1 MPFYFYHK
9 ERLRKQVAQLA
20 VLRYREMVDIGE
32 FDVYEDDGKNGVM
45 QPPSAQKSGVLK
57 LGDYWRG
64 VDRYLWLCAEIRL
77 NPDWADKDV
86 VGVFDFGRTDPGS
99 NGFESLLYVDGEPYQ
114 AVDSNHREV
123 FLDNRKA
130 GSSVRLQFRAWSGL
144 DEGQMVEVEHKIKQA
159 QIGWLD
165 KDTDGLYYMARN
177 VLDTVE
183 ELHEDNPD
191 QTWLVN
197 LLVKAFD
204 RIDFSYPGSAEFY
217 ASVTEANAL
226 LNQELQGQRQMP
238 VEVSVI
244 GHTHIDTAWLWQF
257 RHTREKC
264 ARSFSTVNRLM
275 ERYEEYQFLQTQ
287 AQLYDYVKRDYPA
300 LYDRIKQR
308 VAEGRWEPSG
318 SMWVECDC
326 NLTSGESIVR
336 QILYGTRFFEREFG
350 YKNDFLWLP
359 DVFGYSWA
367 LPQILKKSGID
378 TFVTTKIS
386 WNDTNKMPY
395 DTFLWRG
402 MDGSEVVTHFI
413 TAPEHS
419 ENRYYTYNGIIDPYM
434 IHGVWSQYANK
445 DLNTNVLLAYGYGDG
460 GGGAN
465 RDMLENMR
473 CLKKMPGLP
482 SIRCEHATDYL
493 RRLNQT
499 VRENKRNG
507 YVPIWDGELYLEF
520 HRGTYT
526 SQAYNKR
533 KNRQLEF
540 LARNTEMAA
549 VLAMMHAD
557 CAYPQEP
564 IYEAWKIIMRHQFHD
579 VIPGSSI
586 HEVYQDSHAEYAE
599 AENLLT
605 QVWQDSMA
613 ALTKEQENVYTV
625 VNTLNWERDAVAY
638 LPTRDDKVCFRNA
651 VGERLSS
658 AVTENGIAVLIPN
671 MKPLEMETIVAC
683 PDLSGGTDAV
693 CGEASCRAETV
704 HYRVAWNAAGQLI
717 SIYDKAY
724 DREVL
729 DQTRPANVLEV
740 FEDKP
745 RQFDAW
751 ELESTFENKME
762 PVERLMQTK
771 VEENALGIF
780 VTFVWI
786 YRNSEIRQIMKLYHH
801 SRRIDFDTK
810 VFCKEREKLLK
821 VAFPLAIRATHAR
834 YDIQFGNIERP
845 ITRNTSWEAAKFEV
859 VAHKWADMT
868 ETGYGVA
875 LMNNCKYGY
884 DLKNNVMRLTLLKS
898 ANFPDATADY
908 GEHCFTYALYPHADE
923 WYHGVEQEA
932 SNLNNPPLVAVGRSI
947 GEAFCFAKVDNPNVA
962 IDAFKKAED
971 SECLL
976 VRLHEF
982 AGTRGKVCLELAKHP
997 AKWRCC
1003 DLMERA
1009 LEDWREGEICLD
1021 IHPYEIL
1028 TLQIAFA

>member
-20 VLRYREMVDIGE
+20 VLRYREMMDIGE

-144 DEGQMVEVEHKIKQA
+144 DEGQMVEVEHKVKQT

-165 KDTDGLYYMARN
+165 KDTDELYYMARN

-244 GHTHIDTAWLWQF
+244 GHTHIDTAWLWRF

-287 AQLYDYVKRDYPA
+287 AQLYDYVKQDYPA
-300 LYDRIKQR
+300 LYERIKQR

-482 SIRCEHATDYL
+482 SIRCEHAADYL

-507 YVPIWDGELYLEF
+507 YVPVWDGELYLEF

-586 HEVYQDSHAEYAE
+586 HEVYQDSRAEYAE

-613 ALTKEQENVYTV
+613 ALTKEQENAYTV
-625 VNTLNWERDAVAY
+625 VNTLK
-638 LPTRDDKVCFRNA
+638 L
-651 VGERLSS
+651 RL
-658 AVTENGIAVLIPN
+658 VI
-671 MKPLEMETIVAC
+671 
-683 PDLSGGTDAV
+683 
-693 CGEASCRAETV
+693 
-704 HYRVAWNAAGQLI
+704 
-717 SIYDKAY
+717 
-724 DREVL
+724 
-729 DQTRPANVLEV
+729 
-740 FEDKP
+740 
-745 RQFDAW
+745 
-751 ELESTFENKME
+751 
-762 PVERLMQTK
+762 
-771 VEENALGIF
+771 
-780 VTFVWI
+780 
-786 YRNSEIRQIMKLYHH
+786 
-801 SRRIDFDTK
+801 
-810 VFCKEREKLLK
+810 
-821 VAFPLAIRATHAR
+821 
-834 YDIQFGNIERP
+834 
-845 ITRNTSWEAAKFEV
+845 
-859 VAHKWADMT
+859 
-868 ETGYGVA
+868 
-875 LMNNCKYGY
+875 
-884 DLKNNVMRLTLLKS
+884 
-898 ANFPDATADY
+898 
-908 GEHCFTYALYPHADE
+908 
-923 WYHGVEQEA
+923 
-932 SNLNNPPLVAVGRSI
+932 
-947 GEAFCFAKVDNPNVA
+947 
-962 IDAFKKAED
+962 
-971 SECLL
+971 
-976 VRLHEF
+976 
-982 AGTRGKVCLELAKHP
+982 
-997 AKWRCC
+997 
-1003 DLMERA
+1003 
-1009 LEDWREGEICLD
+1009 
-1021 IHPYEIL
+1021 
-1028 TLQIAFA
+1028 